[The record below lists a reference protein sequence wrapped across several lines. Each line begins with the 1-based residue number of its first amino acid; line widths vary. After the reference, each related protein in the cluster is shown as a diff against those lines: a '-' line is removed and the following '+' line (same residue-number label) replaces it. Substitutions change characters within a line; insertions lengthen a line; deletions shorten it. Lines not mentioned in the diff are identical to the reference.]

1 MEKYVSD
8 IEDLDGQIIDIFDEL
23 NIVEDDANRV
33 AEITK
38 QVDFQSD
45 VCMKL
50 SSLAT
55 CFPNKE
61 DDNTHADNKSD
72 LLGDVKVK
80 LSPLKCV
87 SFSGKTVDKLEFK
100 NFLLQLHNCIDAAG
114 KLSKSAKLT
123 YLRSYLTDYAFKV
136 VSHLSIT
143 DSNYE
148 VALQLLKDEFL
159 DVEYIIDETFKQLLS
174 SSPKYDPSFSEVR
187 IYINECRALL
197 HELTL
202 PCRY

>member
-1 MEKYVSD
+1 M
-8 IEDLDGQIIDIFDEL
+8 
-23 NIVEDDANRV
+23 
-33 AEITK
+33 
-38 QVDFQSD
+38 
-45 VCMKL
+45 
-50 SSLAT
+50 AT
-55 CFPNKE
+55 CFPDEK
-61 DDNTHADNKSD
+61 DDNTPSDNKSD

-80 LSPLKCV
+80 LPPLKCV
-87 SFSGKTVDKLEFK
+87 TFSGKTVDKLEFK
-100 NFLLQLHNCIDAAG
+100 NFLLQFHNCIDAAG

-136 VSHLSIT
+136 ISHLSIT

-159 DVEYIIDETFKQLLS
+159 DEEYIIDETFKQLLS

-197 HELTL
+197 MN
-202 PCRY
+202 

>member
-1 MEKYVSD
+1 MSDSEDNSKRQKAAADVKHATLTKKYAGVKSCVTITFKNLDELKNEGKLTRDLFQRQQKVIEKYVSD
-8 IEDLDGQIIDIFDEL
+8 IEDLDGQIIDIFGEL
-23 NIVEDDANRV
+23 NTGEDDANRV

-55 CFPNKE
+55 CFPDKE
-61 DDNTHADNKSD
+61 DDNTPADDKSD

-80 LSPLKCV
+80 LPPLKCV

-100 NFLLQLHNCIDAAG
+100 NFLLQFHNCIDAAG

-136 VSHLSIT
+136 ISHLSIT
-143 DSNYE
+143 DSN
-148 VALQLLKDEFL
+148 
-159 DVEYIIDETFKQLLS
+159 
-174 SSPKYDPSFSEVR
+174 
-187 IYINECRALL
+187 
-197 HELTL
+197 
-202 PCRY
+202 